1 MATCICIADFNEKL
15 APEHELD
22 TSIAF
27 SQSTNLMGVQTYTT
41 LIRKSTGKP
50 ERRSGQPRLA
60 AHSFCPFCGTSYNAP
75 AAPEAGQ

>member
-1 MATCICIADFNEKL
+1 MANCNCIADFNAKL
-15 APEHELD
+15 SPEQELD

-27 SQSTNLMGVQTYTT
+27 SRSTNQMTVQTYTT